1 MVKYHELK
9 ELHPETV
16 NCFFAFSN
24 SQFAEG
30 MAKHNLEGQK
40 IFSAGAGLYGTDEGI
55 KNFLS
60 FYDKLADR
68 IKEECNPQEVYDY
81 EFGNH
86 ECEYV
91 GDDREAYEIVV
102 KYFGVERVAKE
113 VVRRC
118 AWVQ

>member
-1 MVKYHELK
+1 MATYSELK
-9 ELHPETV
+9 ELHPEMV

-40 IFSAGAGLYGTDEGI
+40 IYSGGAGLYGTDEGI

-60 FYDKLADR
+60 FYGKLADR
-68 IKEECNPQEVYDY
+68 IKEECKPQEVYDY

-91 GDDREAYEIVV
+91 GDDREAYEMVV
-102 KYFGVERVAKE
+102 DYFGAERVAKE
-113 VVRRC
+113 VQRRY
-118 AWVQ
+118 AWVS